1 MLLQVLE
8 LLMCVRVRKPLRF
21 RARVRIRVR
30 LKPEMYEKS
39 LRK

>member
-21 RARVRIRVR
+21 RVRVR